1 MKRLIKKVLIY
12 IADRQAQKQL
22 RKRLEH
28 NWQQHELIIRDLR

>member
-12 IADRQAQKQL
+12 IADRQAQTQL

-28 NWQQHELIIRDLR
+28 NWQQHELIIRDLQ